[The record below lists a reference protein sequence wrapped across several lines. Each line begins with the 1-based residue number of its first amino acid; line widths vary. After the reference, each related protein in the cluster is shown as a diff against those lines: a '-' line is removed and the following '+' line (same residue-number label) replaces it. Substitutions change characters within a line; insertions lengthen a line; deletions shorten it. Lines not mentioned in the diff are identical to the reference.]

1 MANKYLQ
8 NKQILQNK
16 LAEIIRTERI
26 RKNKSISLISN
37 EVGMTKSM
45 WADMERGIKDPQFST
60 LFRMLEGLEIPLDV
74 LASELQKS
82 LPENFSLID

>member
-60 LFRMLEGLEIPLDV
+60 LFRMLEGLEMPLDV

>member
-45 WADMERGIKDPQFST
+45 WANMERGIKDPQFST

>member
-8 NKQILQNK
+8 NRQILQNK

-60 LFRMLEGLEIPLDV
+60 LFRMLEGLEMPLDV